1 MLMFLF
7 FLIIFIAIYSF
18 SGPKDLPKLY
28 MMNPTNNTDYYGTPY
43 PFGVD
48 PVRI

>member
-1 MLMFLF
+1 
-7 FLIIFIAIYSF
+7 
-18 SGPKDLPKLY
+18 

-48 PVRI
+48 PVRIYLIIVQYAKKIYF